1 MCWVGVGEVCWV
13 GVGGKGLWCE
23 EEQRC
28 VCVWGGGGGGAMTT
42 LSWC

>member
-1 MCWVGVGEVCWV
+1 MCWV

-28 VCVWGGGGGGAMTT
+28 VCVLGGGGVSVQYCVGIEECVG
-42 LSWC
+42 L